1 MIPFPPCLVFG
12 AGHIR
17 RGSGATWTRGRA
29 ADKEKKRKH
38 FRHKALSSSLSC
50 LSLTF
55 VCLGFIILLINVPV
69 RALGSARGAFSASV
83 TCWGGLFPVLFR
95 MWLAFEE
102 KRKWNWWN
110 VFLCSS
116 RMQGSL
122 PITFDWSLALVMCHL
137 GKLSR
142 LLATPASQGCVSQK
156 LLFPYI
162 SGSHKSC
169 YFSLKSFLASSA
181 CCDLK
186 HSCWYTKC
194 CNFICS
200 CI

>member
-102 KRKWNWWN
+102 KRKWNWWECLPLFFQDAGVSSHHIWLILSPCYVSSGKTQQAFN
-110 VFLCSS
+110 YPSLTRLCVPEA
-116 RMQGSL
+116 SL
-122 PITFDWSLALVMCHL
+122 PIYQW
-137 GKLSR
+137 
-142 LLATPASQGCVSQK
+142 VS
-156 LLFPYI
+156 
-162 SGSHKSC
+162 
-169 YFSLKSFLASSA
+169 
-181 CCDLK
+181 
-186 HSCWYTKC
+186 
-194 CNFICS
+194 
-200 CI
+200 